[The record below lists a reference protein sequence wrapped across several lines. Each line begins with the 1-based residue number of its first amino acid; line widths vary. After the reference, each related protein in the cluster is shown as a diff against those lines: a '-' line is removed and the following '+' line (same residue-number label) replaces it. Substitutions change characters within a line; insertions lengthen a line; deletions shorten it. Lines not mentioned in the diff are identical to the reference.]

1 MLERSFLEHLRL
13 DAGRRGL
20 KLISRKYGATCYER
34 YSLRPLWD
42 ATLAVQVLPDGTAT
56 IIKIRP
62 QGRRS
67 ATHWLTLAD
76 VENVLNSWTLMSPCA
91 PARVPRAIL
100 ACNRRPPMAAQL
112 PCRNLGGCTARG

>member
-1 MLERSFLEHLRL
+1 MPERTSLEHIRL

-20 KLISRKYGATCYER
+20 KLISRKYGSTSRES

-42 ATLAVQVLPDGTAT
+42 ATLAVQVLHDGTYK

-67 ATHWLTLAD
+67 ATHWLTLVD
-76 VENVLNSWTLMSPCA
+76 VENVLKNWSVVSSCA
-91 PARVPRAIL
+91 PARVPREL
-100 ACNRRPPMAAQL
+100 NRTVQS
-112 PCRNLGGCTARG
+112 

>member
-1 MLERSFLEHLRL
+1 MVMPVRSLQKRLRL

-20 KLISRKYGATCYER
+20 KLISRKYGTTSSER

-42 ATLAVQVLPDGTAT
+42 ATLAVQVLPDGTHT

-67 ATHWLTLAD
+67 EAHWLTLEV
-76 VENVLNSWTLMSPCA
+76 VENAINNWTVTSPCA
-91 PARVPRAIL
+91 PARVPRELNL
-100 ACNRRPPMAAQL
+100 APVQS
-112 PCRNLGGCTARG
+112 